1 MPDPKLVA
9 EAAGEAL
16 SELASDGGPTV
27 VLAFVEAAILSADGV
42 ELPEGVAESLTALRA
57 ALEPSEGEAE
67 TPDTPAEAAAE
78 GERLLPEE
86 AVVARKDS
94 GMYSRADAGTVQDD
108 GTVILCT
115 DGEAR
120 DGHILDIAT
129 LRTDNYKRNPVLYY
143 NHASWSADALPIGR
157 IVPESIAEV
166 TVGKG
171 RGLSGRPEF
180 HRATEQGIEVATL
193 WDKGY
198 LRCVSATW
206 RASSKAEDTIARRQL
221 PVDHPAY
228 KADSYGYFFKNAELV
243 EESVVGIPSDTA
255 AERVRQD
262 GPSVKLPI
270 SLDDL
275 TETLLRSAADRFGL
289 KPVDPPANGDWWE

>member
-57 ALEPSEGEAE
+57 ALEPSEGETE
-67 TPDTPAEAAAE
+67 TPDAPAEAVAE
-78 GERLLPEE
+78 GERVLPGE
-86 AVVARKDS
+86 AVIHRKES
-94 GMYSRADAGTVQDD
+94 GLYTRVDAGTVQDD

-120 DGHILDIAT
+120 DGHILDVST
-129 LRTDNYKRNPVLYY
+129 LDVSTYKRNPILYY
-143 NHASWSADALPIGR
+143 NHAFRSETSLPVGR
-157 IVPESIAEV
+157 ILAESIAEV

-171 RGLSGRPEF
+171 RGLSGRPDF
-180 HRATEQGIEVATL
+180 HRATAHGVDVATL

-198 LRCVSATW
+198 LRCMSATW
-206 RASSKAEDTIARRQL
+206 RMSSRPEDTIARRQL

-228 KADSYGYFFKNAELV
+228 KADSYGYYFKHAELI
-243 EESVVGIPSDTA
+243 ESSVVGVPSDTA

-262 GPSVKLPI
+262 GPSLKLPI
-270 SLDDL
+270 SLDEL
-275 TETLLRSAADRFGL
+275 TETLLRSAAERFGL
-289 KPVDPPANGDWWE
+289 KPTEPPANGDWWE